1 MTKSTQKKILIGF
14 FLYSVSLG
22 TLSGF
27 LLIKNVWLFFSMTGV
42 AWIFSLSVCIIT
54 FILSWRAVQN
64 YTPPDPEKFLFIKRD
79 QIPWSTIDTISLI
92 AGTLGNQVLV
102 FYFNDGTPPKSY
114 NFDKL
119 KKKDELI
126 LSIKEHASKNGYTID
141 LNV

>member
-92 AGTLGNQVLV
+92 TGTLGNQILV

-126 LSIKEHASKNGYTID
+126 LSIKEHASKNGYNID